1 MHHFSEIIKILLD
14 KTSIELYDSDKILSK
29 VHISINPESS
39 NDFDEFDYFAPP
51 GDFDEVRV
59 EIINTKLST
68 DYKKLFIESRPKI
81 INGQKFDLNI
91 INHSNSQV
99 TLKVKGLEKFKDN
112 EVYIV
117 NSRSHKYYNLKLSN
131 VVNIKPST
139 TDNYF
144 LLLGDDNFIKES
156 NVNLLKRDFSLSQ
169 NYPNP
174 FNPTTTIEYSLL
186 RKSNVRLIIYNSIG
200 EVIRQFLNNIQET
213 GNYKI
218 DFNGAYLPSGI
229 YFYQLN
235 AVSVDGRSNFHD
247 VKKMLLIK

>member
-1 MHHFSEIIKILLD
+1 
-14 KTSIELYDSDKILSK
+14 
-29 VHISINPESS
+29 
-39 NDFDEFDYFAPP
+39 
-51 GDFDEVRV
+51 
-59 EIINTKLST
+59 
-68 DYKKLFIESRPKI
+68 
-81 INGQKFDLNI
+81 
-91 INHSNSQV
+91 
-99 TLKVKGLEKFKDN
+99 
-112 EVYIV
+112 V

-235 AVSVDGRSNFHD
+235 AVSVDGSSNFHD
-247 VKKMLLIK
+247 AKKMLLIK